1 MWIMKFLLS
10 RFIGSVQLVQQE
22 EAALDLQR
30 RITQESTEKNMQA
43 EKNFFA
49 ADRAISH
56 YAETLDNV
64 LESKQLLER
73 LDAEKLV
80 YME

>member
-1 MWIMKFLLS
+1 
-10 RFIGSVQLVQQE
+10 
-22 EAALDLQR
+22 
-30 RITQESTEKNMQA
+30 MQA

-80 YME
+80 YLE